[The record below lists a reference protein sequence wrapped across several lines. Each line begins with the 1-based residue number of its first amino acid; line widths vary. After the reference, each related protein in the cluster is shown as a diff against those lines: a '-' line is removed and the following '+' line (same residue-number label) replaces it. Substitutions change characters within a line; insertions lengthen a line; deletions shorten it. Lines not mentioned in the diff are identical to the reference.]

1 MKLKKL
7 LALLLAAV
15 MLLALA
21 SCSGSDD
28 DDADTSDNTETSDT
42 AEETN
47 SDATDDGPVY
57 NIGIIQLVE
66 HVALDNATQGFQD
79 ALVDLLGEDHVNFD
93 LQNAQGESTN
103 CTTIANSLVS
113 EGVDLIMA
121 NATAALQAASAAT
134 ADIPILG
141 TSVTD
146 YATALSI
153 SDWTGV
159 VGTNVSGTSDLA
171 PLDEQAE
178 LLAELCPVEEY
189 PTVGLVYCSGEA
201 NSVYQVTLVA
211 EYLEEMG
218 YTTANYAFTDSND
231 IASVVTNA
239 CENCDVLYVPTDNT
253 AADNTETINNI
264 AEPAGI
270 PIIAGE
276 EGICQGCGIATL
288 SISYYDIGYITG
300 EMAYEILVNG
310 ADVSTMEVQ
319 YAPEVTPEYVAER
332 CEALGITV
340 PEGYT
345 AIEAE

>member
-28 DDADTSDNTETSDT
+28 DDADTSDNTDTSDT
-42 AEETN
+42 AEENN
-47 SDATDDGPVY
+47 STDDDTVY

-66 HVALDNATQGFQD
+66 HVALDNATQGFKD
-79 ALVDLLGEDHVNFD
+79 ALVELLGEDHVTFD

-121 NATAALQAASAAT
+121 NATAALQSASAAT

-171 PLDEQAE
+171 PWMSRPS
-178 LLAELCPVEEY
+178 CW
-189 PTVGLVYCSGEA
+189 
-201 NSVYQVTLVA
+201 
-211 EYLEEMG
+211 
-218 YTTANYAFTDSND
+218 
-231 IASVVTNA
+231 
-239 CENCDVLYVPTDNT
+239 
-253 AADNTETINNI
+253 
-264 AEPAGI
+264 
-270 PIIAGE
+270 
-276 EGICQGCGIATL
+276 L
-288 SISYYDIGYITG
+288 SC
-300 EMAYEILVNG
+300 A
-310 ADVSTMEVQ
+310 
-319 YAPEVTPEYVAER
+319 R
-332 CEALGITV
+332 
-340 PEGYT
+340 
-345 AIEAE
+345 